1 MATSK
6 IEIHEPINESIAFG
20 DWSFSSQKSHIL
32 NSICTTQ
39 FQCASVPEAAPTA
52 DKRRLYCDHC
62 CFEKLL
68 ELPQLPEMCFPQNT
82 LVVEHC
88 SGVKICFMAFDALR
102 LVDPY
107 DDKLKVQM
115 AEKWKEE
122 RANTNVI
129 GEVVRPFDWTY
140 TTEYAGTL
148 VPSSHDFIRIEQTK
162 EQINLEKLKQP
173 EKILFYNEIVLFE
186 DELADN
192 GISILT
198 VKIRV
203 MTSCFFILLRQ
214 FLRVDG
220 VLIRVNE
227 TRLYHEIGSHCLLRE
242 ISSKEGATKDVHPT
256 LHTQQDEVARL
267 LPVKYQRMEKLVL
280 PLV

>member
-1 MATSK
+1 MAASK
-6 IEIHEPINESIAFG
+6 TEIHEPIIESIDLG
-20 DWSFSSQKSHIL
+20 DWQFSSQKSHIL
-32 NSICTTQ
+32 NSKCTDQ
-39 FQCASVPEAAPTA
+39 FRCDAVPAVATDA

-68 ELPQLPEMCFPQNT
+68 ELPELPEMCFAQNI
-82 LVVEHC
+82 LVIEHC
-88 SGVKICFMAFDALR
+88 SGVKICFTAFDALR
-102 LVDPY
+102 LVDPH

-122 RANTNVI
+122 RVDSKGI
-129 GEVVRPFDWTY
+129 WDVVHPFDWTY

-148 VPSSHDFIRIEQTK
+148 VPSSHDFIRVEPTK
-162 EQINLEKLKQP
+162 EQINLDKLKQQD
-173 EKILFYNEIVLFE
+173 KILFYNEIVLFE

-192 GISILT
+192 GVSILN

-227 TRLYHEIGSHCLLRE
+227 TRVYHEIGTQCLLRE
-242 ISSKEGATKDVHPT
+242 ISSREGATKDIHPT

-267 LPVKYQRMEKLVL
+267 LPVKYQRMEKLTL